1 MIFEDVAMEKIPAF
15 VAVDLE
21 TTGLEFDKD
30 EIIEVA
36 LVRFENGVAAENVDY
51 LVKPGSAVLRP
62 FIESLTG
69 ITNAD
74 IADAPDFASVAGK
87 ICSFIGDL
95 PIVAHNAMFDSKFL
109 KNTMEKV
116 GIPFDHAVWD
126 SLTLSRIAFQDVPN
140 HRLDTLTQELN
151 IERSRAH
158 RALPDAEA
166 CGKLFVMSYEKIA
179 KMDAWLL
186 AALTRVA
193 EGSDWEM
200 LFGASKKAAGNKPA
214 ELPVPAFAMPEKA
227 APSGALARSRMP
239 RVDEFFKEG
248 GLLSQ
253 VVENYTPR
261 RNQQEFASC
270 VERNIH
276 KGGLSV
282 IEAPTGSGKSL
293 AYLVAAANKAADG
306 ERVIISTATRALQE
320 QLWNHD
326 IPQVKSL
333 YGDKLKPA
341 ILKGRDNYICFRKF
355 VEILKSPRTLLAPE
369 ERDSFMAIIPWALST
384 KKGDINESSS
394 FSHSRNRVL
403 WSKLSSSASTCEGEK
418 CPFYAKCP
426 ALCAKR
432 AAVEANL
439 LLVNHALFLADL
451 SLDFA
456 LLPTYE
462 HVVFDEAHR
471 LPGTSN
477 QSFGRTVSFFGFRNV
492 AKTLLP
498 AKDGH
503 GGLLS
508 ELVSRLSDEDE
519 AARNECMQL
528 VTDLSETEKALH
540 RFFMK
545 IGKKLSKQKLAK
557 DSLTYSNGILAEYDA
572 DPKPVLDQ
580 FEIAR
585 SRANSL
591 LAFLAGIDSLEGLLK
606 DLSGRMEELNRF
618 IVDFEFLV
626 KAGRSGW
633 VFYMEEPFNPHTLKM
648 HAYPLHSGDIWKEKF
663 YPWVKSATFV
673 SATLAVQG
681 DLTYFV
687 DRMGMGSFERKRPYL
702 KVFPES
708 ATSGDRRS
716 VMVTRYLPKP
726 SLPEYVTEL
735 NNTLVEVLPAIE
747 ENTMVLFTNVATM
760 MKAQAALAPAFA
772 AKGKLLLCQHVDGAL
787 DGLIAM
793 FRKSR
798 GACLLGCQSLWEGV
812 DFPGDALKLLV
823 VTKLPFPNPSDP
835 LVAGISAEMKSKGEN
850 VFKTYYIPEA
860 FMELRQGLGR
870 LLRSETDSGKVL
882 ILDNRIVNE
891 PYGKTFSRIWDMKQ
905 VVANTVDDVK
915 KFTT

>member
-1 MIFEDVAMEKIPAF
+1 MEKMPAF

-21 TTGLEFDKD
+21 TTGLEFEKD

-36 LVRFENGVAAENVDY
+36 LVRFENGVPTENVDY
-51 LVKPGSAVLRP
+51 LVKPTTAVLRP

-74 IADAPDFASVAGK
+74 IADAPDFASVAGS

-95 PIVAHNAMFDSKFL
+95 PIVAHNATFDSKFL
-109 KNTMEKV
+109 KNTMEKA

-186 AALTRVA
+186 DALTRVA
-193 EGSDWEM
+193 EGSDWEK
-200 LFGASKKAAGNKPA
+200 LFGLPDGADAGNGAPA
-214 ELPVPAFAMPEKA
+214 DLQVPAFAMPAKA
-227 APSGALARSRMP
+227 APTGALPHARMP

-248 GLLSQ
+248 GLLST
-253 VVENYTPR
+253 VIEGFTVR
-261 RNQQEFASC
+261 KNQQEFASC

-333 YGDKLKPA
+333 YGDKLKAA

-355 VEILKSPRTLLAPE
+355 VEVLKAPRTLLAPE

-384 KKGDINESSS
+384 TKGDINESSS
-394 FSHSRNRVL
+394 FSHGRNRVL
-403 WSKLSSSASTCEGEK
+403 WSKLSSSAATCEGEK
-418 CPFYAKCP
+418 CPFYAQCP

-432 AAVEANL
+432 AAMEANL

-462 HVVFDEAHR
+462 HVIFDEAHR
-471 LPGTSN
+471 LPDASN
-477 QSFGRTVSFFGFRNV
+477 QGFGRTVSFFGFRNV

-498 AKDGH
+498 AKDGQ
-503 GGLLS
+503 GGLIS
-508 ELVSRLSDEDE
+508 EIVARIAVEDE
-519 AARNECMQL
+519 AARSECGQL
-528 VTDLSETEKALH
+528 INDISETEKALH

-545 IGKKLSKQKLAK
+545 IGKKLSKQKLTK

-591 LAFLAGIDSLEGLLK
+591 SVLLAGMRPLEGLLK

-626 KAGRSGW
+626 KAGRTGW

-648 HAYPLHSGDIWKEKF
+648 HAYPLHSGEIWKEKF

-681 DLTYFV
+681 DLTYYV
-687 DRMGMGSFERKRPYL
+687 DRMGMSSLERKRPFL
-702 KVFPES
+702 KVFAES
-708 ATSGDRRS
+708 ATNGDRRS
-716 VMVTRYLPKP
+716 VMVARYLPKP

-735 NNTLVEVLPAIE
+735 NSTLVEVLPDIE
-747 ENTMVLFTNVATM
+747 ENAMVLFTNIATM

-891 PYGKTFSRIWDMKQ
+891 PYGKSFARIWDMKHL
-905 VVANTVDDVK
+905 VANTVDDVK

>member
-1 MIFEDVAMEKIPAF
+1 MEKMPAF

-21 TTGLEFDKD
+21 TTGLEFEKD

-36 LVRFENGVAAENVDY
+36 LVRFENGVPTENVDY
-51 LVKPGSAVLRP
+51 LVKPTTAVLRP

-74 IADAPDFASVAGK
+74 IADAPDFASVAGS

-95 PIVAHNAMFDSKFL
+95 PIVAHNATFDSKFL

-186 AALTRVA
+186 DALTRVA
-193 EGSDWEM
+193 EGSDWEK
-200 LFGASKKAAGNKPA
+200 LFGLPDGADAGNGAPA
-214 ELPVPAFAMPEKA
+214 DLQVPAFAMPAKA
-227 APSGALARSRMP
+227 APTGALPHARMP

-248 GLLSQ
+248 GLLST
-253 VVENYTPR
+253 VIEGFTVR
-261 RNQQEFASC
+261 KNQQEFASC

-333 YGDKLKPA
+333 YGDKLKAA

-355 VEILKSPRTLLAPE
+355 VEVLKAPRTLLAPE

-384 KKGDINESSS
+384 TKGDINESSS
-394 FSHSRNRVL
+394 FSHGRNRVL
-403 WSKLSSSASTCEGEK
+403 WSKLSSSAATCEGEK

-462 HVVFDEAHR
+462 HVIFDEAHR
-471 LPGTSN
+471 LPDASN
-477 QSFGRTVSFFGFRNV
+477 QGFGRTVSFFGFRNV

-498 AKDGH
+498 AKDGQ
-503 GGLLS
+503 GGLIS
-508 ELVSRLSDEDE
+508 EIVARIAVEDE
-519 AARNECMQL
+519 AARSECGQL
-528 VTDLSETEKALH
+528 INDISETEKALH

-545 IGKKLSKQKLAK
+545 IGKKLSKQKLTK

-591 LAFLAGIDSLEGLLK
+591 SVLLAGMRPLEGLLK

-626 KAGRSGW
+626 KAGRTGW

-648 HAYPLHSGDIWKEKF
+648 HAYPLHSGEIWKEKF

-681 DLTYFV
+681 DLTYYV
-687 DRMGMGSFERKRPYL
+687 DRMGMSSLERKRPFL
-702 KVFPES
+702 KVFAES
-708 ATSGDRRS
+708 ATNGDRRS
-716 VMVTRYLPKP
+716 VMVARYLPKP

-735 NNTLVEVLPAIE
+735 NSTLVEVLPDIE
-747 ENTMVLFTNVATM
+747 ENAMVLFTNIATM

-882 ILDNRIVNE
+882 ILDNRVVNE
-891 PYGKTFSRIWDMKQ
+891 PYGKSFARIWDMKHL
-905 VVANTVDDVK
+905 VANTVDDIK

>member
-1 MIFEDVAMEKIPAF
+1 MEKMPAF

-21 TTGLEFDKD
+21 TTGLEFEKD

-36 LVRFENGVAAENVDY
+36 LVRFENGVPTENVDY
-51 LVKPGSAVLRP
+51 LVKPTTAVLRP

-74 IADAPDFASVAGK
+74 IADAPDFASVAGS

-95 PIVAHNAMFDSKFL
+95 PIVAHNATFDSKFL

-186 AALTRVA
+186 DALTRVA
-193 EGSDWEM
+193 EGSDWEK
-200 LFGASKKAAGNKPA
+200 LFGLPDGADAGNGAPA
-214 ELPVPAFAMPEKA
+214 DLQVPVFAMPAKA
-227 APSGALARSRMP
+227 APTGALPHARMP

-248 GLLSQ
+248 GLLST
-253 VVENYTPR
+253 VIEGFTVR
-261 RNQQEFASC
+261 KNQQEFASC

-333 YGDKLKPA
+333 YGDKLKAA

-355 VEILKSPRTLLAPE
+355 VEVLKAPRTLLAPE

-384 KKGDINESSS
+384 TKGDINESSS
-394 FSHSRNRVL
+394 FSHGRNRVL
-403 WSKLSSSASTCEGEK
+403 WSKLSSSAATCEGEK

-462 HVVFDEAHR
+462 HVIFDEAHR
-471 LPGTSN
+471 LPDASN
-477 QSFGRTVSFFGFRNV
+477 QGFGRTVSFFGFRNV

-498 AKDGH
+498 AKDGQ
-503 GGLLS
+503 GGLIS
-508 ELVSRLSDEDE
+508 EIVARIAVEDE
-519 AARNECMQL
+519 AARSECGQL
-528 VTDLSETEKALH
+528 INDISETEKALH

-545 IGKKLSKQKLAK
+545 IGKKLSKQKLTK

-591 LAFLAGIDSLEGLLK
+591 SVLLAGMRPLEGLLK

-626 KAGRSGW
+626 KAGRTGW

-648 HAYPLHSGDIWKEKF
+648 HAYPLHSGEIWKEKF

-681 DLTYFV
+681 DLTYYV
-687 DRMGMGSFERKRPYL
+687 DRMGMSSLERKRPFL
-702 KVFPES
+702 KVFAES

-716 VMVTRYLPKP
+716 VMVARYLPKP

-735 NNTLVEVLPAIE
+735 NSTLVEVLPDIE
-747 ENTMVLFTNVATM
+747 ENAMVLFTNIATM

-882 ILDNRIVNE
+882 ILDNRVVNE
-891 PYGKTFSRIWDMKQ
+891 PYGKSFARIWDMKHL
-905 VVANTVDDVK
+905 VANTVDDVK

>member
-1 MIFEDVAMEKIPAF
+1 MEKVPAF

-36 LVRFENGVAAENVDY
+36 LVRFENGVPMENVDF
-51 LVKPGSAVLRP
+51 LVKPTTAVLRP

-74 IADAPDFASVAGK
+74 IAEAPDFASVAGK
-87 ICSFIGDL
+87 ICTFIGNL
-95 PIVAHNAMFDSKFL
+95 PIVAHNASFDSKFL

-116 GIPFDHAVWD
+116 GISFEHAVWD

-186 AALTRVA
+186 NALTRVA
-193 EGSDWEM
+193 EGSDWER
-200 LFGASKKAAGNKPA
+200 LFGTAAG
-214 ELPVPAFAMPEKA
+214 ELQAPAFAMPAKA
-227 APSGALARSRMP
+227 DVTGALPHARMP

-253 VVENYTPR
+253 VIENYSVR
-261 RNQQEFASC
+261 KNQQEFASS

-326 IPQVKSL
+326 IPQIKSL
-333 YGDKLKPA
+333 YGEKLRPA

-355 VEILKSPRTLLAPE
+355 VEILRAPRTLLAPE

-384 KKGDINESSS
+384 QKGDINESSS

-403 WSKLSSSASTCEGEK
+403 WSKLSSSASTCDGEK

-432 AAVEANL
+432 AAVESNL

-471 LPGTSN
+471 LPAASN

-492 AKTLLP
+492 AKTVLP
-498 AKDGH
+498 AKDGQ
-503 GGLLS
+503 GGLLA
-508 ELVSRLSDEDE
+508 EIAARIAVEDE

-545 IGKKLSKQKLAK
+545 IGKKLSKQKLSK
-557 DSLTYSNGILAEYDA
+557 DSLTYANGILAEYDA

-591 LAFLAGIDSLEGLLK
+591 LVLLAGMRQLEGLLK

-626 KAGRSGW
+626 KAGRAGW

-648 HAYPLHSGDIWKEKF
+648 HAYPLHSGEIWKEKF

-687 DRMGMGSFERKRPYL
+687 DRMGMGALERKRPYL

-735 NNTLVEVLPAIE
+735 NSTLVEVLPSIE
-747 ENTMVLFTNVATM
+747 ENTMVLFTNIATM

-798 GACLLGCQSLWEGV
+798 GACLLGL
-812 DFPGDALKLLV
+812 F
-823 VTKLPFPNPSDP
+823 
-835 LVAGISAEMKSKGEN
+835 
-850 VFKTYYIPEA
+850 
-860 FMELRQGLGR
+860 
-870 LLRSETDSGKVL
+870 RSTE
-882 ILDNRIVNE
+882 
-891 PYGKTFSRIWDMKQ
+891 Q
-905 VVANTVDDVK
+905 
-915 KFTT
+915 